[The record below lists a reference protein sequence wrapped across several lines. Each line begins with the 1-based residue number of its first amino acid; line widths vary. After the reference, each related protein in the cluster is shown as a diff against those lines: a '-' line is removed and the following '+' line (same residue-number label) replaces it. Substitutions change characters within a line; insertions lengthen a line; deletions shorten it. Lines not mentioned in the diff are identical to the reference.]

1 MYLFAEML
9 NEVYYLSYSFREL
22 KEVEKVLKS
31 LSWKDYMNNVRKLS
45 YKYQIL
51 ESDAKKSMYM
61 FKNKQ
66 IRREEDLLKLRDK
79 SRDIKEEYVANWI
92 TDKRKR

>member
-1 MYLFAEML
+1 M
-9 NEVYYLSYSFREL
+9 N
-22 KEVEKVLKS
+22 KVKQ
-31 LSWKDYMNNVRKLS
+31 LS

-66 IRREEDLLKLRDK
+66 MRKQEDGLRLRDK
-79 SRDIKEEYVANWI
+79 SRDIKEDLGNCVN
-92 TDKRKR
+92 DNRKR